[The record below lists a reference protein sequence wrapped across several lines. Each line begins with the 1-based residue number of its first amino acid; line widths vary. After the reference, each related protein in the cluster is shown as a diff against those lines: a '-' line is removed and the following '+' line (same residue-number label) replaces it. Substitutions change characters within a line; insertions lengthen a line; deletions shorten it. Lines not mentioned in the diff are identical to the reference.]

1 MKKKLF
7 FVVGNHLSI
16 VGIESYYFI
25 LKEIFS
31 NYKIVKTNKIKK
43 NSINIIIENF
53 KKKQVDEIIKYK
65 QNYNSKI
72 ILILTEFI
80 NKKAQTYNSF
90 ELKNKIHRYIPY
102 QIFSFLN
109 LGIIFSLIY
118 TLIVIFFFE
127 IKISN
132 FYILI
137 AILIYFLGP
146 IFYYKFKQK
155 LKKILIKHTSF
166 NLIKY
171 RKFKEKFYVYKR
183 KKVNR
188 FNIRNINFLI
198 KLFRFRYFKIRYIQ
212 AKRML
217 NIADLILV
225 SHPSI
230 YKDLGNINKKVYY
243 VFPEIKKI
251 KFNKVKNPSRVFK
264 FSGEFSSYRYL
275 YFEDLSK
282 GFTQIDSNIK
292 KSYQIFFNKI
302 KKKRNKF
309 IDINSTYKYKFS
321 LHPKKNADWKYS
333 SPVRY
338 IEAIKNGE
346 IPIIFD
352 DFKDFISTNLAI
364 SLKNNSKK
372 ENADVF
378 SNHNRSSNKIIKG
391 IKKYNHFLKKNKED
405 IINETYKLEKKI
417 V

>member
-7 FVVGNHLSI
+7 FFVGNHLSI

-212 AKRML
+212 AKRIL

>member
-1 MKKKLF
+1 VKKKLF
-7 FVVGNHLSI
+7 FVVGNHLSL

-25 LKEIFS
+25 LKEIFP
-31 NYKIVKTNKIKK
+31 NHEIIKTNKIKK
-43 NSINIIIENF
+43 KSINILIENF
-53 KKKQVDEIIKYK
+53 RKKQVEEIIKYK
-65 QNYNSKI
+65 KNYNSKI

-109 LGIIFSLIY
+109 LGIIFSLVY
-118 TLIVIFFFE
+118 TLMVIFFFE
-127 IKISN
+127 IKISS

-137 AILIYFLGP
+137 AILIYTLGP

-155 LKKILIKHTSF
+155 LKKILINYTSF
-166 NLIKY
+166 DLIKY
-171 RKFKEKFYVYKR
+171 RQFKKIFFVYKR
-183 KKVNR
+183 KKINR
-188 FNIRNINFLI
+188 FNIRNINFLV

-212 AKRML
+212 AKRIL

-264 FSGEFSSYRYL
+264 FSGELTSYRYF

-282 GFTQIDSNIK
+282 SFSQLDYNIK
-292 KSYQIFFNKI
+292 KSYKIFINKI

-352 DFKDFISTNLAI
+352 HFKDFISNNLAI
-364 SLKNNSKK
+364 SLKNKSKK
-372 ENADVF
+372 KTADLF
-378 SNHNRSSNKIIKG
+378 RNHNQSIDN
-391 IKKYNHFLKKNKED
+391 IKKGVKRYNYFFRKNKKD